1 MSEPHT
7 VCHQGW
13 IPRGNTTITSQLR
26 CEILTPP
33 ICGRYFQEIK
43 TLTICVFKLQCLLH
57 NGFTIMKTF
66 RMPNVRRV
74 ALPPPKVTLISM
86 DILSKPEEG
95 TLNKLDPQSLEY
107 LLLAIKGGYSVET
120 PQHLK
125 DNVEFQKYVE
135 LADRRIRMIQEY
147 NGLPD
152 DDGGHT
158 SMDHLVDS
166 IEELEKQMDTLITLI
181 HSVPEV
187 EPPAKLQKTGVLA
200 QLESDMDRIVR
211 SGLQYLYSTVSA
223 IAVKLGDHD
232 TRRYY
237 KWKGVGVSL
246 DDLQSPI
253 VRGASTPAEFIKNNA
268 HLGKPLLKI
277 ALETYQEGR
286 QLLFPTAESSA
297 SIGVPIPVSVQDEI
311 TIMNLLDSIVIPNG
325 SVPAVQTDW
334 VFSVM
339 DDSIFHFLLDASCV
353 AAMGMAV
360 SLIRRIPNCRQF
372 SLKQL
377 IMSEDVRD
385 VFALLTAYQF
395 LLASGGSAYAGS
407 TASAGGKV
415 KGTNL
420 MVSAGLKTRE
430 LLSAQV
436 MCAQDWFTQVYAM
449 RNPRKRELE
458 TYRDQL
464 QGELSALMADGQVH
478 PRAKLYM
485 DSLRGDIRLQL
496 MRDLRTQRFGGN
508 ELTRGSPTRAYFEKR
523 VELETTLGQLDGLL
537 DSILVHMD

>member
-1 MSEPHT
+1 
-7 VCHQGW
+7 
-13 IPRGNTTITSQLR
+13 
-26 CEILTPP
+26 
-33 ICGRYFQEIK
+33 
-43 TLTICVFKLQCLLH
+43 
-57 NGFTIMKTF
+57 
-66 RMPNVRRV
+66 MPNVRRV
-74 ALPPPKVTLISM
+74 TLPPKVTLISM

-95 TLNKLDPQSLEY
+95 TLNKLNPQSLEY

-147 NGLPD
+147 NGLPE
-152 DDGGHT
+152 DGDQT
-158 SMDHLVDS
+158 SMDHLVER
-166 IEELEKQMDTLITLI
+166 IEALEKQMDSLVTLIRDA
-181 HSVPEV
+181 PEVVV
-187 EPPAKLQKTGVLA
+187 EPPAKLQKTGVLS
-200 QLESDMDRIVR
+200 QLENDMDRIVR
-211 SGLQYLYSTVSA
+211 SGLQYLYSTVGA

-253 VRGASTPAEFIKNNA
+253 VRGATSPTEFIKNNA

-277 ALETYQEGR
+277 ALETYQEGQ
-286 QLLFPTAESSA
+286 QLLFPTTESDA

-311 TIMNLLDSIVIPNG
+311 TIMSLLDSIVIPNG
-325 SVPAVQTDW
+325 AVPAVQTDW
-334 VFSVM
+334 VFSVI

-385 VFALLTAYQF
+385 VFALLVAYQF

-464 QGELSALMADGQVH
+464 QVELSALLAGGQVH

-508 ELTRGSPTRAYFEKR
+508 ELPRGSPTRAYFEKR

-537 DSILVHMD
+537 DSILVHRD